1 MNVNKH
7 TINKFSILSAALGLA
22 VLLGVIVSGAAYPNP
37 FFQFGAPLGLLFVFV
52 SVVLQFISWILEI
65 YHGVKGKAIPFCG
78 CDCCTWPA
86 RYLEA
91 PEQALMVRS
100 FVAHQATHVNQ
111 NPLYCA
117 CKPNNIA

>member
-65 YHGVKGKAIPFCG
+65 YHGVKGKQY
-78 CDCCTWPA
+78 
-86 RYLEA
+86 R
-91 PEQALMVRS
+91 
-100 FVAHQATHVNQ
+100 FVAV
-111 NPLYCA
+111 
-117 CKPNNIA
+117 IAVLGLLVIGRLLSRL